1 MSGILHTDALLKV
14 APAATPA
21 VATSTASP
29 AAASGAAHLAIA
41 SVAFDRNLLLR
52 TVVEPT
58 VPVPPDL
65 PLLASRN
72 GSLFVGND
80 NTKHWYLP
88 GFALQADVDPGFAF
102 AATQSGQDAGGNPFY
117 TASLKLRLHK
127 SQPDDAIAFAKANPT
142 ATLSEI
148 PLDSLR
154 AVLSSA
160 YTDNDGKEQWRTL
173 EGSLGDLGGGDYLLT
188 FTPILGAAV
197 IGVYQDLVAFGKAR
211 IDLSGAWKALVS
223 RGIILLPL
231 PRFALAARA
240 VMPPPVAAVQ
250 RPQIAAMAR
259 RIDIDDGDSGE
270 AARDPRRFIRIPPP
284 APPPPLLLQT
294 NQVWTASLPLATK
307 YKQDGYQLKYTVS
320 TDGGQ
325 PRPIRDANDLRDFD
339 RGGSEFVELKQLGA
353 INLKYPSI
361 GRAYY
366 GVLSRSIVVIPNR
379 YAIARSSAGCA
390 AQCFAVVDSGP
401 ASVSRS
407 KFEFDFT
414 LAPDVSPI
422 ELLQFTRDVAQCAEL
437 AGYKD
442 NIRVPR
448 ALQSGP
454 LTVLQTSFVTQTQFS
469 ANVLDANAFNLAAT
483 VVDADAQTPA
493 VAYANMLIAQLNPS
507 HNNGSGLV
515 GALNLQLDDAYVQPV
530 LSPFVLNFART
541 VGSADEFTI
550 RIDEGAGQL
559 VLTNVSTLDLQL
571 SRYAFI
577 VNDTLSV
584 TPCTALLV
592 AGASLTLALPA
603 DHANL
608 QLVVEAQIALPDVLS
623 KADVARL
630 LSIKTVDVQQTQ
642 YVIAISAGGVDF
654 SAIDSIRAV
663 VTFDSL
669 PGVSPPALMLTRD
682 VHANSAP
689 IVVPIENAVFALPG
703 TVQLTIKYADSS
715 RADAKAVLQH
725 DFTDQPVL
733 VLVQSDIDKN
743 LVTG

>member
-1 MSGILHTDALLKV
+1 
-14 APAATPA
+14 
-21 VATSTASP
+21 
-29 AAASGAAHLAIA
+29 
-41 SVAFDRNLLLR
+41 
-52 TVVEPT
+52 
-58 VPVPPDL
+58 
-65 PLLASRN
+65 
-72 GSLFVGND
+72 
-80 NTKHWYLP
+80 
-88 GFALQADVDPGFAF
+88 
-102 AATQSGQDAGGNPFY
+102 
-117 TASLKLRLHK
+117 
-127 SQPDDAIAFAKANPT
+127 
-142 ATLSEI
+142 
-148 PLDSLR
+148 
-154 AVLSSA
+154 
-160 YTDNDGKEQWRTL
+160 
-173 EGSLGDLGGGDYLLT
+173 
-188 FTPILGAAV
+188 
-197 IGVYQDLVAFGKAR
+197 VYQDLIAFGKAR
-211 IDLSGAWKALVS
+211 IDLSGAWKALAP
-223 RGIILLPL
+223 RGIVWLPS
-231 PRFALAARA
+231 PRFALAART
-240 VMPPPVAAVQ
+240 VMPPVAAVI
-250 RPQIAAMAR
+250 RPQIATMVR
-259 RIDIDDGDSGE
+259 RIDVDDGDPSE
-270 AARDPRRFIRIPPP
+270 ALRDPHHLIRVPPP
-284 APPPPLLLQT
+284 SPPPPVLLQT
-294 NQVWTASLPLATK
+294 NQVWTASLPLAAK
-307 YKQDGYQLKYTVS
+307 YKQDSYQLKYTVS

-353 INLKYPSI
+353 LNLKYPSI

-379 YAIARSSAGCA
+379 YAIARSSSGCA

-442 NIRVPR
+442 SIRVPR

-469 ANVLDANAFNLAAT
+469 ANVLDANAFKLTAT

-493 VAYANMLIAQLNPS
+493 VAYANMVIAQLSPS

-515 GALNLQLDDAYVQPV
+515 GALNLQLDDAYAQPV

-584 TPCTALLV
+584 TPCTAQLV

-603 DHANL
+603 QHANL
-608 QLVVEAQIALPDVLS
+608 QLIVEAQIALPDALS
-623 KADVARL
+623 KADIARL

-654 SAIDSIRAV
+654 SAIDSIRAL

-669 PGVSPPALMLTRD
+669 PGVSPPALMLTKD

-715 RADAKAVLQH
+715 RVDAKAVLQH